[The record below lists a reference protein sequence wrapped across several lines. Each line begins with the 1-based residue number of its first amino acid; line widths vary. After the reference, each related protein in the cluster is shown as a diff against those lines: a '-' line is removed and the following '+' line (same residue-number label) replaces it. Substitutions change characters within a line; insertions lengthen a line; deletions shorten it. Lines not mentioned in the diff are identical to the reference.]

1 MNVADL
7 VINVSQRFSR
17 SAGFQP
23 AVSPISNRQ
32 IVVSKRIVE
41 GSDDPQVGSLRL
53 APEQSSSGPTG
64 LCAAHKSLPSEVS
77 RLGTCATR
85 KATTERSPWSGDV
98 LVAGF
103 GIVLPIPNSTKWTTK
118 GGL

>member
-1 MNVADL
+1 GMKLSQDYVMNVADL

-77 RLGTCATR
+77 RMETCATS
-85 KATTERSPWSGDV
+85 KGDSSALWFSSPGRGS
-98 LVAGF
+98 AGF
-103 GIVLPIPNSTKWTTK
+103 AKQ
-118 GGL
+118 